1 MRAMNASTASI
12 WASSSRSWRLE
23 STVHGFIRYLSKPG
37 RLVPALDQWRRRAAE
52 QAESCVMPQPCVI
65 AAIGRSGATSGTLE
79 KSNGL
84 AISATEDTGS
94 DGSWASASSAR
105 MPPRHQPTTW
115 TGRPP
120 ASSDAARI
128 AFGTTSSIQC
138 SRPSPRSAYS
148 ISP

>member
-1 MRAMNASTASI
+1 MI
-12 WASSSRSWRLE
+12 
-23 STVHGFIRYLSKPG
+23 
-37 RLVPALDQWRRRAAE
+37 
-52 QAESCVMPQPCVI
+52 PQPWVI

-84 AISATEDTGS
+84 ATSATELTGS
-94 DGSWASASSAR
+94 ARSAASASSAR
-105 MPPRHQPTTW
+105 IPPRHQPTSC
-115 TGRPP
+115 TGLPP
-120 ASSDAARI
+120 ASSLAARI